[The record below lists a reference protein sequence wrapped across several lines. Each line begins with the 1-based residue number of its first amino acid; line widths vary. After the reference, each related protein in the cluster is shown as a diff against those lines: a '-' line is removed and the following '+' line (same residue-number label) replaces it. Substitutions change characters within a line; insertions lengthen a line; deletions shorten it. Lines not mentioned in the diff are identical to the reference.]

1 MLVGAA
7 ILCLAGGGG
16 NDELSL
22 EEIEEKKG
30 SFSAGA
36 SVHDPSVFKE
46 NGTYYI
52 FGKSE
57 RVEIFCFR
65 SIPKQ

>member
-7 ILCLAGGGG
+7 ILCLAGCGG

-30 SFSAGA
+30 SFYA
-36 SVHDPSVFKE
+36 VTETFKFYKK
-46 NGTYYI
+46 G
-52 FGKSE
+52 
-57 RVEIFCFR
+57 C
-65 SIPKQ
+65 